1 MINTERWSKAM
12 NGSLNRSIFLG
23 FPKYSKLC
31 SSMVKMI
38 IDEYIYY
45 SFVKENKGIY
55 DICKQWFIF
64 KISTRNF
71 ELELYKYLSQ
81 FSNPEDGNSIIN
93 KEINKLKNTDL
104 IGIGLSLE
112 QLTP

>member
-1 MINTERWSKAM
+1 MINTDRLSKAM
-12 NGSLNRSIFLG
+12 NGSLSRSLFLG
-23 FPKYSKLC
+23 FPKYSELC

-45 SFVKENKGIY
+45 SSVKENKS
-55 DICKQWFIF
+55 ICEICNQWFKF

-81 FSNPEDGNSIIN
+81 FSNPEHGKSIID
-93 KEINKLKNTDL
+93 KEMKKLKNTDL
-104 IGIGLSLE
+104 IGIGFSLE
-112 QLTP
+112 QLTA